1 MRRAPIALSYEVRS
15 RSRCIRSPKRRRPDV
30 PGSLLPLDTL
40 AATIK
45 AHIAAGDKA
54 VGKAEEHYIAAGVH
68 LAEAK
73 WRVKAEGKMTWPAF
87 LAGRCGLRR
96 TRADELISIAEGR
109 TTSAEVRNAIAARV
123 REHRQQEVEKTP
135 LRNGSFSPDLRASR
149 EAQSEYAR
157 VLNRVIQKL
166 KRLDME
172 ALLEVKQFIMENYD
186 V

>member
-1 MRRAPIALSYEVRS
+1 M
-15 RSRCIRSPKRRRPDV
+15 
-30 PGSLLPLDTL
+30 
-40 AATIK
+40 IK

-54 VGKAEEHYIAAGVH
+54 VGKAEEHYIAAGLQ

-73 WRVKAEGKMTWPAF
+73 RRVKAEGKMTWPAF
-87 LAGRCGLRR
+87 LVGRCGVQR

-109 TTSAEVRNAIAARV
+109 ITSAEVRNAIAARV

-135 LRNGSFSPDLRASR
+135 LRNGSFSPDPRASQD
-149 EAQSEYAR
+149 AQPEYVR
-157 VLNRVIQKL
+157 VLNRTIQKL

-172 ALLEVKQFIMENYD
+172 ALVEVEQFVMENYD